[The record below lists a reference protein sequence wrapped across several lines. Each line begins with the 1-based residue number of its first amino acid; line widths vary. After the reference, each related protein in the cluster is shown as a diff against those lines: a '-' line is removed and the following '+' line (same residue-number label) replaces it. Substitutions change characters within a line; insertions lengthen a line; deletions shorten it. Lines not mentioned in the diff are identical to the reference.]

1 MANIKKIRDTI
12 TAKEF
17 NHLINYLQSDTTIR
31 ASRKERLNKIFNL
44 LHLFGLRVNET
55 TQLTNNM
62 LIELLEQS
70 QLKIVAHKQKKEKVI
85 YLTKKGKKAIQSI
98 FTELEPNNDYIFTSE
113 RGNKNQPL
121 QPNSVI
127 RDLNSYLSVVFPNK
141 AISSHSFRKS
151 LCSSLLNDYNIAP
164 TTVQQIMG
172 HSSIQSTF
180 IYSSVSDQNI
190 MNSLE
195 LIR

>member
-1 MANIKKIRDTI
+1 MAKIKKIRDTI
-12 TAKEF
+12 TDKEF
-17 NHLINYLQSDTTIR
+17 KHLINYLAADTTIR
-31 ASRKERLNKIFNL
+31 ASRKDRLNKMFHM

-55 TQLTNNM
+55 SQLTQNM
-62 LIELLEQS
+62 LIELLERKQV
-70 QLKIVAHKQKKEKVI
+70 KIIAHKQKKEKVI
-85 YLTKKGKKAIQSI
+85 YLTKRGKKIIQSLFIHLVPNDNFI
-98 FTELEPNNDYIFTSE
+98 FTNE
-113 RGNKNQPL
+113 RGNQPL

-141 AISSHSFRKS
+141 SISSHSFRKS
-151 LCSSLLNDYNIAP
+151 LCSSLLNDFNIAP
-164 TTVQQIMG
+164 TVVRQIMG

-180 IYSSVSDQNI
+180 IYSSVSDTNI